1 MRLATSIKGETIVNV
16 GFTITGTENRIILDN
31 AKSPVDGIIIFF
43 VSAKGITGNVEIP
56 MKQYNKELA
65 LKLVSD
71 KVTKLEELLP

>member
-1 MRLATSIKGETIVNV
+1 MATNVKSDNVNV
-16 GFTITGTENRIILDN
+16 IGFTITGTENRIILDN

-65 LKLVSD
+65 LKLISE
-71 KVTKLEELLP
+71 KVTKLEELLS

>member
-43 VSAKGITGNVEIP
+43 VSVKGITGNVEIP
-56 MKQYNKELA
+56 MKAYNKEYA
-65 LKLVSD
+65 LKLITE